1 MIRDESVIFEIPNS
15 YVLLKTKKSWK
26 RALSEK
32 SVTST
37 LTKFIC
43 WSQVILKALKAGTD
57 DIEEPSI

>member
-1 MIRDESVIFEIPNS
+1 MIQDESVIFEIPNS
-15 YVLLKTKKSWK
+15 YVLLKTKKSCK

-37 LTKFIC
+37 LTNFIC
-43 WSQVILKALKAGTD
+43 WSQDILKVLKACTD